1 MFTSVKKNANI
12 PLEEE
17 AMKSLME
24 SVPITKFNRGKAGQ
38 IFGEIKKND
47 EIRVVV
53 KNNEPEVVIMSP
65 AQYNS
70 IVASLEEYREY
81 QLYKK
86 VAARI
91 ASQEIGGKTYT
102 EEEIMQKFG
111 ITEEDIANAPD
122 DIE

>member
-1 MFTSVKKNANI
+1 
-12 PLEEE
+12 
-17 AMKSLME
+17 MKSLME

-38 IFGEIKKND
+38 IFGEIKKNN
-47 EIRVVV
+47 EIRVVL

-70 IVASLEEYREY
+70 IVASLEGYREY
-81 QLYKK
+81 RLYKK

-91 ASQEIGGKTYT
+91 ASQNPGDKTYT
-102 EEEIMQKFG
+102 EEDIMQKFG
-111 ITEEDIANAPD
+111 ISEEDITYAPD